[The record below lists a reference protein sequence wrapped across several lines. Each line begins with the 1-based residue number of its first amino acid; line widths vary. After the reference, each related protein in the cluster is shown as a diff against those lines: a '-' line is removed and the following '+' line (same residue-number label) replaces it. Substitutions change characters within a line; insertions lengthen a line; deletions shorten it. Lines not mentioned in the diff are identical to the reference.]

1 MGDYA
6 QNSTDYSA
14 YRCGP
19 PLRPTVI
26 YNHLFASRPCTNQ
39 TGLAEDASPQRAFRL
54 SWTGNHPIHHQQNWS
69 THLPETIYD
78 VAIIGSGP
86 AGYTAAI
93 RAGQLGL
100 KTALIEKDN
109 VLGGTCLHVGC
120 IPTKALLFNAEVYD
134 HVKEGPELGLENT
147 AAVTLNWGAIQ
158 KRKQGIVDK
167 HAKGL
172 TFLMRK
178 NKVDV
183 IRGYGKLTGPA
194 SGGIHTVAIEGG
206 QQNAVKAKHV
216 ILSSGSVARMLN
228 GMKPDSQ
235 ILTNIEVLSLNQIPK
250 SLIVIG
256 SGAVGVE
263 FASIYKSFGTDVT
276 ILEMLP
282 RYVPV
287 EDEDIS
293 KELMRVFRKRGING
307 FVNAKV
313 ETVDKTRTGVS
324 VTFTADGKQ
333 QKIEAEKV
341 LVAIGR
347 APRTESVGIE
357 KTKVEVERGFV
368 KVDGFMRTAEPGVYA
383 IGDIVAGYP
392 QLAHSG
398 AMEGIV
404 AVTHIAGKPVKKIN
418 PRRIPNATYCHPEI
432 GSVGLS
438 EAKAKEQGYEV
449 KIGKFPFTANS
460 RASIVGQHEGFVKIV
475 TDAKYGEI
483 LGVHIIGPNAT
494 ELIAESVVALEME
507 CTAEELANIFHA
519 HPTLSEAMLDAA
531 NAVFGMAINA

>member
-1 MGDYA
+1 
-6 QNSTDYSA
+6 
-14 YRCGP
+14 
-19 PLRPTVI
+19 
-26 YNHLFASRPCTNQ
+26 
-39 TGLAEDASPQRAFRL
+39 
-54 SWTGNHPIHHQQNWS
+54 
-69 THLPETIYD
+69 LPETIYD

-100 KTALIEKDN
+100 KTALIEEHAK
-109 VLGGTCLHVGC
+109 LGGTCLHVGC

-134 HVKEGPELGLENT
+134 HVKEGSELGLENT
-147 AAVTLNWGAIQ
+147 SGVTLNWGAIQ

-178 NKVDV
+178 NRVDV
-183 IRGYGKLTGPA
+183 VRGYGKLTGA
-194 SGGIHTVAIEGG
+194 AQGGIHTVAVEGG
-206 QQNAVKAKHV
+206 EQKTIKAKNV
-216 ILSSGSVARMLN
+216 ILSSGSVARLLP
-228 GMKPDSQ
+228 GMKPGPR
-235 ILTNIEVLSLNQIPK
+235 ILTNIEILSLEQVPR

-263 FASIYKSFGTDVT
+263 FASIYKSFGCDVT

-287 EDEDIS
+287 EDEEIS
-293 KELMRVFRKRGING
+293 KELMRVYRKRGING

-313 ETVDKTRTGVS
+313 EKVEETSNEVA
-324 VTFTADGKQ
+324 VTFTVDGKQ
-333 QKIEAEKV
+333 QKLGAEKV
-341 LVAIGR
+341 LVAVGR
-347 APRTESVGIE
+347 APRTENVGIE
-357 KTKVEVERGFV
+357 KTNIEVERGFV
-368 KVDGFMRTAEPGVYA
+368 KVDPYMRTAEPGVYA

-398 AMEGIV
+398 AMAGIV

-418 PRRIPNATYCHPEI
+418 LLHIPNATYCHPEI

-438 EAKAKEQGYEV
+438 EEKAKEQGHAV
-449 KIGKFPFTANS
+449 KVGKFPFTANS
-460 RASIVGQHEGFVKIV
+460 RASIVGQHEGFIKIV
-475 TDAKYGEI
+475 SDAKYGEI

-494 ELIAESVVALEME
+494 ELIAEAVVALEME
-507 CTAEELANIFHA
+507 CTAEELANIIHA

-531 NAVFGMAINA
+531 NSVFGMAINA

>member
-1 MGDYA
+1 M
-6 QNSTDYSA
+6 
-14 YRCGP
+14 
-19 PLRPTVI
+19 
-26 YNHLFASRPCTNQ
+26 
-39 TGLAEDASPQRAFRL
+39 
-54 SWTGNHPIHHQQNWS
+54 
-69 THLPETIYD
+69 PETLYD
-78 VAIIGSGP
+78 IAIIGSGP

-109 VLGGTCLHVGC
+109 KLGGTCLHVGC

-134 HVKEGPELGLENT
+134 HVKDGRELGLENT
-147 AAVTLNWGAIQ
+147 AGVSVNWETIQ

-172 TFLMRK
+172 QFLMRK
-178 NKVDV
+178 NKVTV
-183 IRGYGKLTGPA
+183 IEGFGRLTGPA
-194 SGGIHTVAIEGG
+194 KDRVHTIELDNKG
-206 QQNAVKAKHV
+206 QKTTLQAKNL
-216 ILSSGSVARMLN
+216 ILSTGSVARLLP
-228 GMKPDSQ
+228 GISVDDQ
-235 ILTNIEVLSLNQIPK
+235 ILTNIEVLSLKNIPK

-263 FASIYKSFGTDVT
+263 FASIYKSFGSDVT

-287 EDEDIS
+287 EDEEIS
-293 KELMRVFRKRGING
+293 KELMRVYRKRGING

-313 ETVDKTRTGVS
+313 EKLDESKGGVT
-324 VTFTADGKQ
+324 VTFTIDGKE
-333 QKIEAEKV
+333 QKLEAEKV

-347 APRTESVGIE
+347 APLTEGIGLE
-357 KTKVEVERGFV
+357 KTKIQVERGFV
-368 KVDGFMRTAEPGVYA
+368 KVDKFMRTDEPGIYA
-383 IGDIVAGYP
+383 IGDITAGYP

-404 AVTHIAGKPVKKIN
+404 AVTHIAGKPVKPIN
-418 PRRIPNATYCHPEI
+418 VNRIPNATYCHPEI

-438 EAKAKEQGYEV
+438 EAKAKEAGYDV
-449 KIGKFPFTANS
+449 KVGKFPFTANS

-475 TDAKYGEI
+475 SDAKYGEI
-483 LGVHIIGPNAT
+483 LGVHIIGPTAT
-494 ELIAESVVALEME
+494 ELIAESVVALQME
-507 CTAEELANIFHA
+507 CTAEELANIIHA
-519 HPTLSEAMLDAA
+519 HPTLSEAMLDGA